1 MWIEPGGGE
10 EAGEEEEG
18 SPSYRRLISVITPLR
33 AAMFGG
39 LFRLS
44 AYLMRP
50 PAARNRYE
58 HAAAAAAVALIIDG
72 EVAGSCGG
80 GGVSNL
86 ANQPSRL
93 LVKQSVQPEINL
105 PAGKRRSAAAAAVA
119 VFH

>member
-1 MWIEPGGGE
+1 MWIEPEGGD

-18 SPSYRRLISVITPLR
+18 SPSYHRLISVITPLR

-50 PAARNRYE
+50 PAAKNRYE
-58 HAAAAAAVALIIDG
+58 HAAAAAVALIIDG

-80 GGVSNL
+80 GCVSNL
-86 ANQPSRL
+86 A
-93 LVKQSVQPEINL
+93 
-105 PAGKRRSAAAAAVA
+105 
-119 VFH
+119 F